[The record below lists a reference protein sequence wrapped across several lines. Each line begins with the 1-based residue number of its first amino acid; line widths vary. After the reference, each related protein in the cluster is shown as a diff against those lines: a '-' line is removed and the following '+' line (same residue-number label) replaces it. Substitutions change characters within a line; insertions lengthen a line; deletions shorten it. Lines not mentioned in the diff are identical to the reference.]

1 MRRSNLGEKIAVRG
15 KEVFVGI
22 DVHKAS
28 WQVTVRV
35 EGEELFPGRMASE
48 YRILRKVWNVLKVGR
63 SG

>member
-22 DVHKAS
+22 DVHKES

-35 EGEELFPGRMASE
+35 GGEELFHGRMASE
-48 YRILRKVWNVLKVGR
+48 YRIPECVNENETQVKRI
-63 SG
+63 